1 MRADRIFGLVM
12 IVLALGYLLSA
23 TQIQSSFLSDPVGP
37 RVFPYIISVGVI
49 IASVFLVLRPD
60 PNADWPGMAAAL
72 QLGFALLV
80 LIGYAMTIRP
90 MGFLIPTAFAAGI
103 LSYQI
108 NQRPLPAL
116 ASGLGLSIGLF
127 VLFKLVLGL
136 GLQGFPR
143 GWF

>member
-37 RVFPYIISVGVI
+37 RVFPYIIAVGVI
-49 IASVFLVLRPD
+49 IASVVMVLRPD
-60 PNADWPGMAAAL
+60 PSVEWPGPAAAL

-80 LIGYAMTIRP
+80 LVGYAMTIRP
-90 MGFLIPTAFAAGI
+90 LGFLFPTAIAAGI

-127 VLFKLVLGL
+127 VLFKMVLGL
-136 GLQGFPR
+136 GMQGFPR